1 MKFIWLAIFFISS
14 FSASSQ
20 EINFTFNPPDTT
32 YKEILKTKKVTLV
45 NGKKQKEDEIK
56 VTTKYDIK
64 KVSSGY
70 ELKQSPLAISSKR
83 DGKMFHNPIFM
94 FLTNIPTKGEID
106 KKGNLTHVIGY
117 EHIIPR
123 AQAELP
129 KEVVESMMLVANEEA
144 MINKAKAEWNAR
156 ISEFSGNSFHLGDM
170 LSAQGKFP
178 LPNGE
183 VLTFFSVIKIADT
196 LEFMGNQCIK
206 ITFHNSSNPEE
217 LASILGYSP
226 EDLKEVFD
234 VDANSDISTQIKL
247 SGDGYRI
254 IDPKT
259 MLIYEEKTF
268 RCVEMKDELIGNE
281 SKIITTFETKEYEY
295 QY

>member
-1 MKFIWLAIFFISS
+1 MLVVTTNIAV
-14 FSASSQ
+14 SQ
-20 EINFTFNPPDTT
+20 EINFKFNPPDTT
-32 YKEILKTKKVTLV
+32 YKEILRTKKVTIV

-64 KVSSGY
+64 KVASGY

-106 KKGNLTHVIGY
+106 KNGNLTHVIGY

-123 AQAELP
+123 AQTELP

-156 ISEFSGNSFHLGDM
+156 ISEFSGNTFHLGDM

-196 LEFMGNQCIK
+196 LEFMGNKCIK
-206 ITFHNSSNPEE
+206 ITFHNSSSPEE
-217 LASILGYSP
+217 LASILGYSQD
-226 EDLKEVFD
+226 DLKEVFD
-234 VDANSDISTQIKL
+234 VNANSDISTQIKL

-254 IDPKT
+254 IDPET
-259 MLIYEEKTF
+259 MLIFEEKTF
-268 RCVEMKDELIGNE
+268 RCVEMKDEQIGNE
-281 SKIITTFETKEYEY
+281 SKIITTLETKEYEY